1 MAAISPYYI
10 NSPSTVDTQ
19 IGLNADLA
27 GMLIDSC
34 AFSAERTEVEHA
46 NFAGV
51 SSVHITN
58 APKFTATFTTKVM
71 ARASGI
77 SNYHPGVA
85 INKAYI
91 TQFRDNANNG
101 FSTTATAEGWWVLG
115 NVSRTQ
121 PRGDL
126 DEVSFPLR
134 LFAFPTNSTGTLVTA
149 NPSAPA

>member
-51 SSVHITN
+51 ASVHITN
-58 APKFTATFTTKVM
+58 APKFTATFTAKVM

-77 SNYHPGVA
+77 SNFHPGLA

-91 TQFRDNANNG
+91 TQFRAGVNNG
-101 FSTTATAEGWWVLG
+101 FSTESTEGWWVLG

-134 LFAFPTNSTGTLVTA
+134 LFAFPTSTTGTLINA
-149 NPSAPA
+149 NPSAPT